1 MIKINLLPVK
11 TSKKKETAIQQL
23 IVAGAVLVVLAVAV
37 ASLYMV
43 KRSQVAT
50 ARRDITAANAKIN
63 ELKAKLGKLEEIK
76 KLKEE
81 VKKKLDVLIQLR
93 KNKTGPAQRLVVLS
107 DLTPEQ
113 LWLTSYVESN
123 QDVKIS
129 GVAYTEDLIAHFM
142 KALESSRNFMA
153 VELLLSEQT
162 EAGGA
167 KLKKFDLTLKL
178 RPDTGQPPAVTPA
191 AGK

>member
-178 RPDTGQPPAVTPA
+178 RPDSGQPPAVTPA

>member
-23 IVAGAVLVVLAVAV
+23 IVAGVVIILLAMAVG
-37 ASLYMV
+37 SLYMV

-50 ARRDITAANAKIN
+50 AQGDIGAANGKIN
-63 ELKAKLGKLEEIK
+63 ELKSKLGKLEEIK

-113 LWLTSYVESN
+113 LWLTSYVESGT
-123 QDVKIS
+123 DVKIS
-129 GVAYTEDLIAHFM
+129 GISPTEELIAHFM
-142 KALESSRNFMA
+142 KALDSSSNFTA
-153 VELLLSEQT
+153 VELLVSEQA
-162 EAGGA
+162 ELGGA
-167 KLKKFDLTLKL
+167 KLKKFDLSLKL
-178 RPDTGQPPAVTPA
+178 RPDTGRPPVATPV